1 METFI
6 LDLPKNTRVAS
17 FELMNG
23 HYITFEEYLEMD
35 VEGAYL
41 EWVDG
46 KVIGFMANNLQHQE
60 IGSFLEMLMRLHAA
74 LNDLGRVVRGNFAMK
89 LEPQRRGREPDIFF
103 ISSRNVHLLKE
114 TYLDGAA
121 DIAIEIV
128 SPESIERDYE
138 TKFGEY
144 EKAKIKEYWLI
155 DPEQKQVEFY
165 RLNESGFYQ
174 LVETTDGVYRSEILP
189 GFFLRVE
196 WLWQEQPPTL
206 AALKELNLIEQE
218 EKNKN
223 AG

>member
-1 METFI
+1 METFV
-6 LDLPKNTRVAS
+6 LDLPKNYEVGS

-41 EWVDG
+41 EWIDG

-60 IGSFLEMLMRLHAA
+60 IGSFLEILIRLHVEM
-74 LNDLGRVVRGNFAMK
+74 NDLGRVVRGDFAMK
-89 LEPQRRGREPDIFF
+89 LEKLKRGREPDLIFV
-103 ISSRNVHLLKE
+103 SKKRAGLLKHKH
-114 TYLDGAA
+114 LNGAA

-128 SPESIERDYE
+128 SPESIERDHE

-155 DPEQKQVEFY
+155 DPEKKQAKFY
-165 RLNESGFYQ
+165 RLSESGFYQ
-174 LVETTDGVYRSEILP
+174 LVDTTGGTFYSEVLS

-196 WLWQEQPPTL
+196 WLWQKQPPTL
-206 AALKELNLIEQE
+206 AALKELSLI
-218 EKNKN
+218 
-223 AG
+223 